1 MEKWQN
7 YIINRNISFDIFM
20 IRFGIAGIPLTSKG
34 RTFVESVEE
43 VHNLGLNS
51 LEVQLLR
58 VNVQER
64 PALDYAGLRPKDVQ
78 DSIIVNIL
86 RQDEEGNYKSVGVD
100 TSIDENDIVQ
110 ELFWNM
116 ARNYSEIK
124 EGGDLAKELDVT
136 LSLHAPYYM
145 DLLNGNEM
153 AERSSNHLRW
163 SLIIARGMEARRVIT
178 HTGFY
183 SQSKKESLDN
193 AVKFY
198 SQFSKEFSTDKGF
211 PFIGVE
217 SSGKEEIFGSVS
229 DLTSLAKKVPGIEPI
244 LNFAHVHALQG
255 GSLIEV
261 RDFES
266 IIETFSKYKKDD
278 LYTEFSGVEYEGHE
292 EVKLSAIK
300 HGDLKFETLSEVL
313 ADMTDDVTI
322 ISSSPLLEHDSQYM
336 NIILLRT
343 IAKKLQKKESKKSDV
358 EVERVTRSYP
368 VKKGVKIDV
377 ESILATTRKV
387 TRSGTVSKDHVIA
400 KIPGLERV
408 ELWGEGKMLMCET
421 TTEKNSENYENAV
434 KKFNELIEALTGYNA
449 KERKKIMSK
458 VPK

>member
-1 MEKWQN
+1 
-7 YIINRNISFDIFM
+7 M

-64 PALDYAGLRPKDVQ
+64 PALDYAGLRPKDVE

-86 RQDEEGNYKSVGVD
+86 RQDEEGNYKSIGVD

-116 ARNYSEIK
+116 ARNYNEIK
-124 EGGDLAKELDVT
+124 EGGDLARELDVT

-145 DLLNGNEM
+145 DFLNGGEM
-153 AERSSNHLRW
+153 ADRSVNHLRW
-163 SLIIARGMEARRVIT
+163 SLIIARGMAASRVIT

-183 SQSKKESLDN
+183 AQSKKESLDN
-193 AVKFY
+193 AVQIY
-198 SQFSKEFSTDKGF
+198 SQLSKEFSPEKGF
-211 PFIGVE
+211 PYIGVE
-217 SSGKEEIFGSVS
+217 ASGKEEIFGTVS
-229 DLTSLAKKVPGIEPI
+229 ELTSLAKKVPSIEPI
-244 LNFAHVHALQG
+244 LNFAHVHSLQG

-266 IIETFSKYKKDD
+266 IIGTFSKYKKGD
-278 LYTEFSGVEYEGHE
+278 LYTEFSGVEYEGHS
-292 EVKLSAIK
+292 EVKLTAIK

-313 ADMTDDVTI
+313 ADLSDDVTI

-343 IAKKLQKKESKKSDV
+343 IAKKLQKKESRKNEGEMEKM
-358 EVERVTRSYP
+358 TRSYP
-368 VKKGVKIDV
+368 VKKGTKLDV
-377 ESILATTRKV
+377 ESILKTTRQV
-387 TRSGTVSKDHVIA
+387 TRSGTVSKEHVIA

-408 ELWGEGKMLMCET
+408 ELWGEGKTLMCET
-421 TTEKNSENYENAV
+421 TTDKNSENNEATI
-434 KKFNELIEALTGYNA
+434 KKFNELIEALTGYSA
-449 KERKKIMSK
+449 KERKKIASK
-458 VPK
+458 APK